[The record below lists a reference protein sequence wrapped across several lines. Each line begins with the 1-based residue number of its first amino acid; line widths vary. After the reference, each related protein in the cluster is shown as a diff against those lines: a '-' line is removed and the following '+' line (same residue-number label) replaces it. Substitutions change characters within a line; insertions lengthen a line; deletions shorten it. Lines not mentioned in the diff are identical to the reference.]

1 MKFVEY
7 ETKTAISKSNLP
19 ELDYA
24 VNPYSGCQHRCIYCF
39 AIDFT
44 NMAEA
49 RDNWGDVVYVK
60 RNLVEVLHRQIKG
73 MRRGIVGIS
82 SVTDAYQPA
91 EAIYQ
96 LTRNALSILLENG
109 FRVTVQTKSPLAAR
123 DLDIFSRYRKTIDVG
138 VTLTTLDREKALQI
152 ETRTPA
158 PASRVRL
165 LERLHG
171 GGVKTWIFIGPII
184 RGFNDSPD
192 EISEIIEIA
201 RETDSRV
208 IYDFYSQYKNSSA
221 FMKREFTHYSDDPEY
236 HNSRKWRGDLERR
249 IGEIAE
255 REGVRINSQKDE
267 WKVARGEGLARIV

>member
-221 FMKREFTHYSDDPEY
+221 FMKREFTHYSDDPAY